1 MEFLEFGSPSQ
12 KGGFH
17 NYDDVSAIADQTV
30 TVEASC
36 GLLRWQLAQLQPK
49 STLRPRAI
57 PGADARLASPAPG
70 QTEGP
75 RGGYKSA
82 AADSR
87 AAWCGPHS

>member
-1 MEFLEFGSPSQ
+1 MMTSP
-12 KGGFH
+12 
-17 NYDDVSAIADQTV
+17 YADQTV

-36 GLLRWQLAQLQPK
+36 GLKHGHLAQLRPK

-57 PGADARLASPAPG
+57 PGEDARPASPAPG